1 MREDE
6 DMATGAQIGRKT
18 LIGFVSTI
26 SWLVLLASFLATA
39 ALLSVDNLKHVGNSA
54 SAIVSHFSKSP
65 SDINSLIDDFKKDAD
80 LKTIAE
86 IDKNRAKINE
96 TIASL
101 GGSKEFQDSLASTL
115 NKISGAILN
124 GSSSVEIDF
133 SKLATIVANAVNKAS
148 DSVVISKKELAK
160 LKPKTLNLGKQ
171 SKVVNDVHSRIAEVM
186 LCWILWLVL
195 LAVLYLLKRWGVLRT
210 AGWQFFSIGTIF
222 LLIRYGAPSIANH
235 TLTNSTMPIYQR
247 DLIPQVLK
255 AVMGPIVEV
264 SVVACVLGLVLIFL
278 DQLRRQRMTLNSV
291 QISPSVVA

>member
-1 MREDE
+1 
-6 DMATGAQIGRKT
+6 MASGAQVGRKT
-18 LIGFVSTI
+18 LIGFVSAIT
-26 SWLVLLASFLATA
+26 WLVLLTSFLATA
-39 ALLSVDNLKHVGNSA
+39 ALLSLDNLKHVGNSA
-54 SAIVSHFSKSP
+54 SSIVNQLSKSQ
-65 SDINSLIDDFKKDAD
+65 SDVNSLIDDFRKNAD
-80 LKTIAE
+80 PKTITE

-115 NKISGAILN
+115 NKISEAILN

-148 DSVVISKKELAK
+148 DSVVISKTELAK
-160 LKPKTLNLGKQ
+160 LTPKTLNLGKQ
-171 SKVVNDVHSRIAEVM
+171 SKVANDVHGRISEVM

-210 AGWQFFSIGTIF
+210 AGWQLFSIGTIF
-222 LLIRYGAPSIANH
+222 LLIRYGGPIVANH
-235 TLTNSTMPIYQR
+235 ALTNSTMPVYQR
-247 DLIPQVLK
+247 DLIPQVLN

-264 SVVACVLGLVLIFL
+264 SIVAFVIGLGLIFF
-278 DQLRRQRMTLNSV
+278 DQSRRQRVTSKNG

>member
-1 MREDE
+1 
-6 DMATGAQIGRKT
+6 MASGAQIGRKS

-26 SWLVLLASFLATA
+26 SWLVLLASFVATA

-54 SAIVSHFSKSP
+54 SSIVNHLSKSP
-65 SDINSLIDDFKKDAD
+65 SDINSLIDDFKKNAD
-80 LKTIAE
+80 PKTIAE

-101 GGSKEFQDSLASTL
+101 GGSKEFQDSLAATL
-115 NKISGAILN
+115 NKISEAILN

-160 LKPKTLNLGKQ
+160 LKPKTLDLGKQ
-171 SKVVNDVHSRIAEVM
+171 SRVINNVHSRIAEVM
-186 LCWILWLVL
+186 LSWILWLIL
-195 LAVLYLLKRWGVLRT
+195 LGVLYLLKRWAVVRT
-210 AGWQFFSIGTIF
+210 AGWQLFSIGVLF
-222 LLIRYGAPSIANH
+222 LFIRYGAPILANH
-235 TLTNSTMPIYQR
+235 ALTNSNLPIYQR
-247 DLIPQVLK
+247 DLIPQVLN

-264 SVVACVLGLVLIFL
+264 SIGACVLGCVLLIF
-278 DQLRRQRMTLNSV
+278 DQLQRQRKNSKSA